1 MTVIPLDDRILVRPA
16 DGHGA
21 RAHTAPLEP
30 ADTGLVRGTV
40 IAVGTG
46 LLVSGRRTT
55 PLAVQA
61 GDTILF
67 ARHRGSEVTF
77 GGVHYWMMKAED
89 VVTIVIRAVPVA
101 LYGPTPTPS

>member
-46 LLVSGRRTT
+46 LLVSGRRTCSRDIAA
-55 PLAVQA
+55 P
-61 GDTILF
+61 
-67 ARHRGSEVTF
+67 R
-77 GGVHYWMMKAED
+77 
-89 VVTIVIRAVPVA
+89 
-101 LYGPTPTPS
+101 